1 MLLSVKNKILQIL
14 SLSIV
19 FFTVM
24 NIQTKADTKPE
35 VLVTIKPLHSLVS
48 MISDGVFEP
57 KLLLQDPI
65 SAHHFEV
72 LPSMMTDITKAEKII
87 WMGPNQEGS
96 LKKAFENNQ
105 NKLLTIL
112 DIKELTLL
120 ELRAEDHHDHGDEHH
135 TDHHREEKHH
145 NDEHH
150 ADHHGEEKHHN
161 DEHHADHHGK
171 EKHHDDEHHADH
183 HGEKKHH
190 SEKLEIDPHAWL
202 STQNVKVILENIAKD
217 LTNFD
222 PEHASQYQAN
232 LQSAL
237 ATIDDLKQELDAR
250 SEKLSDLKFA
260 VIHDATHYFEDEFA
274 IEAPMIIEAHYNI
287 GLSAKKMAELQ
298 NAINKENINC
308 LFIEAE
314 LRNNPIVGFV
324 KRQGLNTVE
333 FDPIGFEFE
342 AGEAHYPALM
352 RSLMQAFEN
361 CNN

>member
-120 ELRAEDHHDHGDEHH
+120 ELRAEDHHDDGDEHH

-150 ADHHGEEKHHN
+150 AN
-161 DEHHADHHGK
+161 HHGK